1 MLRYEIRGIVV
12 GAWVKY
18 INNISIMVNMIEMTP
33 EDVALAKDLMWRH
46 GLTRREAVCYVA
58 NSNGMSAHE
67 LARQAGVSAPLISK
81 RISGARRKLESIVED
96 GEL

>member
-46 GLTRREAVCYVA
+46 GLTD
-58 NSNGMSAHE
+58 
-67 LARQAGVSAPLISK
+67 
-81 RISGARRKLESIVED
+81 RKSVV
-96 GEL
+96 